1 MVRVG
6 LDCLWGMERTVQML
20 AVHCVLKQ
28 NSGILASPGT
38 MRGHLPTQQT
48 RNRSS
53 TSSRL
58 FHQRLLQHSAM
69 HTTAASLRQQDTH
82 TRMRTR
88 THIQTQTRACIHTG
102 THAHIHMQAH
112 KRRHTREHTYTRTN
126 IQAHTRAH
134 THTHTRTHTH
144 THTRTR
150 TRSHA
155 YAPTCCAR
163 DGLRQFFS
171 VASDAPTL
179 VVRYMHFY
187 TVGRSL

>member
-1 MVRVG
+1 M
-6 LDCLWGMERTVQML
+6 QML